1 MASPPLTLDEND
13 FETYRMVMRLDQGV
27 HRPFYSS
34 RFCRSRS
41 DAAAVIDWR
50 RGSLIPSFFTLHLYG
65 KFLNLLVNTKG
76 NEKTIAIIISNK
88 QRLDVSAVRWMNG
101 IVDSGFLSVR
111 VRKCAW
117 ELL

>member
-41 DAAAVIDWR
+41 DAAVIDWR
-50 RGSLIPSFFTLHLYG
+50 RASLIPSSSFTLYG
-65 KFLNLLVNTKG
+65 KFLNLLLVNTKG
-76 NEKTIAIIISNK
+76 TNK
-88 QRLDVSAVRWMNG
+88 NNRYYY
-101 IVDSGFLSVR
+101 F
-111 VRKCAW
+111 K
-117 ELL
+117 